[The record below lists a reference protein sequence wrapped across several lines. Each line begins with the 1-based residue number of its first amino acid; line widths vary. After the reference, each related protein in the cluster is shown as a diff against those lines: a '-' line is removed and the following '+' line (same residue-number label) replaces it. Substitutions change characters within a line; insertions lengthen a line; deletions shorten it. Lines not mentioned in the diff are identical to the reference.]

1 MAALPTS
8 PPCKRSLEVLEG
20 SCRKPSRDYPAKWGL
35 LGVSTGADLLPAHT
49 DPQATGFGE
58 NQKVASNA
66 SVSTEAISQGSS
78 EDGIWLSQSASGMQV
93 SSRGPSE
100 HAVWP
105 SPVPAG
111 T

>member
-8 PPCKRSLEVLEG
+8 PLQAFFGRFLKEVAENHRAIIQQNGGYLV
-20 SCRKPSRDYPAKWGL
+20 SRPGQIYC
-35 LGVSTGADLLPAHT
+35 PAHT